1 MKLSKDEEKILIDL
15 GYMPEDIPQIKS
27 LRYKFTLCYKNGNEE
42 TISLESAKEK
52 LSKEQFLS
60 GIGRAA
66 FHRTSY
72 RETLNKK
79 YEGILI
85 ESNLST

>member
-1 MKLSKDEEKILIDL
+1 MKLSKDEEKILIDF
-15 GYMPEDIPQIKS
+15 GYMPENIPQIKS

-42 TISLESAKEK
+42 KISLESAKEK

-72 RETLNKK
+72 RKFKSTQH
-79 YEGILI
+79 EGIFI
-85 ESNLST
+85 ERNS